1 MLSAFCVDEYQVVV
15 GKRKEEDNIEA
26 IKPSAIDIRSRS
38 GPKCQKP
45 TSMILSHHT
54 FFRHPSS
61 LILSR
66 LTTWSLLR
74 QHSHRLHMDKVIFT
88 VKESNQPG
96 ETVKVEFQPGPDS
109 PFLQSFVVM
118 TSRNVDDTAMT

>member
-1 MLSAFCVDEYQVVV
+1 
-15 GKRKEEDNIEA
+15 
-26 IKPSAIDIRSRS
+26 
-38 GPKCQKP
+38 
-45 TSMILSHHT
+45 
-54 FFRHPSS
+54 
-61 LILSR
+61 
-66 LTTWSLLR
+66 
-74 QHSHRLHMDKVIFT
+74 MDKVIFT